1 MSEDVGEFLPLLLE
15 FFADGVGGEKYSGL
29 TSISTFT
36 GMDDPWKGDSVAEAE
51 SPSECRLMLDLR
63 TPNRSAAVLS
73 EEDDPVPPVTLFISC
88 SLMECFR
95 KGEGERF
102 RAPPF
107 PPLFPPLPP
116 PP

>member
-1 MSEDVGEFLPLLLE
+1 MLLLLD
-15 FFADGVGGEKYSGL
+15 FFSADGVGGEKYSGL

-36 GMDDPWKGDSVAEAE
+36 GMDAPWKGDSVAEAE

-95 KGEGERF
+95 NGEGERF